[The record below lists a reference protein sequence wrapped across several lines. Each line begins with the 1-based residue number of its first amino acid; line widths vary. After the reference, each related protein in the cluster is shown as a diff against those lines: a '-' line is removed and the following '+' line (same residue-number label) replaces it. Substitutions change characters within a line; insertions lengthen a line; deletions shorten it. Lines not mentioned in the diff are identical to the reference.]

1 MRISPSVMSS
11 NPATIRSAVDLP
23 EPDGPTRTMKLPSA
37 MSNDKIVHR
46 RRCARVDPG
55 DVVQFDARHLGTSHQ

>member
-23 EPDGPTRTMKLPSA
+23 EPDGPTRTMKLPSG
-37 MSNDKIVHR
+37 MSNDR
-46 RRCARVDPG
+46 SFTAGGAPG
-55 DVVQFDARHLGTSHQ
+55 